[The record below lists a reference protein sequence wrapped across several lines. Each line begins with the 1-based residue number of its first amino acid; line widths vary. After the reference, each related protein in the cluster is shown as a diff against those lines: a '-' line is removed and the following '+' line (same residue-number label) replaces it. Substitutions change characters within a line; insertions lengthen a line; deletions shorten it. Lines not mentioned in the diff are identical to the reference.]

1 MIQEDPKPSQS
12 TQAQQKP
19 EIPKPQIVDSKPQPE
34 FKPIVPLPT
43 FIRSQF
49 KMEEPKKLLKILSVN
64 SARRIRRCCRKR
76 LRLIRTKSKSNE
88 TISGSPIHRRRRQD
102 FGADND
108 AQFYNAYPARSRN
121 SPLFFAKILAGG
133 YNDHPD
139 NRRLRAFRLYKPY
152 GMSFSRFFAAFL
164 TFSLKPK
171 MYIWR
176 HEEEARVVLTEEPQ
190 SQSTMLGQIPGG
202 AKQSWQ
208 ARGGLKSKKS
218 SVETGSSYRE

>member
-1 MIQEDPKPSQS
+1 MKQFQVPQFIDVEDRILGPITMRQFFIML
-12 TQAQQKP
+12 
-19 EIPKPQIVDSKPQPE
+19 IPLGVGIVLY
-34 FKPIVPLPT
+34 F
-43 FIRSQF
+43 
-49 KMEEPKKLLKILSVN
+49 LLKFWLVVIM
-64 SARRIRRCCRKR
+64 I
-76 LRLIRTKSKSNE
+76 IP
-88 TISGSPIHRRRRQD
+88 TIGVC
-102 FGADND
+102 A
-108 AQFYNAYPARSRN
+108 
-121 SPLFFAKILAGG
+121 LF
-133 YNDHPD
+133 
-139 NRRLRAFRLYKPY
+139 AFYKPY